1 MQINDLVQNK
11 NNINIF
17 EDFTNFELEMAKI
30 PDKYTVNADLLDATE
45 TTGLVYKWNKK
56 NQNWDYNIKGSKP
69 GTWKSRF
76 WTPLQPGPSE
86 DDQGNPFLDK
96 DGKQQYTKYTRAW
109 RHYVEKAGREIDLKK
124 DDAKPAT
131 DTKPIPNEKEFTYP
145 KGGDTT
151 YVFDNTKNAWFKKGT
166 KTYIDKNSLLNATL
180 MAQFGFKP
188 DGETELDPTSKER
201 FLNWMGTKLP
211 KFLAK
216 GGSLGQDSQVSA
228 RNIGGRQGGKLG
240 DLLGRILISNGKL
253 PNAITNMFFGP
264 EKQVGDKTDEPGENE
279 PKAGNKRPPKPEYE
293 PTYKPSKPSTGMS
306 NSYDVNTMELRQ
318 RINFALRNEKTNRRV
333 NTQTGSN
340 EYIDPYK
347 MMDLKNNATDEEI
360 KQRWKILSQMYHP
373 DKGSDGEVFKMVNS
387 AYKQIKFMR
396 PGIK

>member
-11 NNINIF
+11 NNIKIF

-30 PDKYTVNADLLDATE
+30 PDKYKVDADLTDDTE
-45 TTGLVYKWNKK
+45 TSGLVYRWNKK
-56 NQNWDYNIKGSKP
+56 NQNWDFNIKGSKED
-69 GTWKSRF
+69 TWKSRF
-76 WTPLQPGPSE
+76 WTPLQPEPSE
-86 DDQGNPFLDK
+86 DDEGNPFLDK
-96 DGKQQYTKYTRAW
+96 NGKQQYTKYTRRW
-109 RHYVEKAGREIDLKK
+109 RHYVEKAGREIDQKK
-124 DDAKPAT
+124 DNARPAT

-145 KGGDTT
+145 KNGNDT
-151 YVFDNTKNAWFKKGT
+151 YVFDNIKNAWFKKGT
-166 KTYIDKNSLLNATL
+166 KIYVDKNSLLNATL

-201 FLNWMGTKLP
+201 FLNWVSTKLP
-211 KFLAK
+211 PFLAK
-216 GGSLGQDSQVSA
+216 GGKLGQDSQVSA
-228 RNIGGRQGGKLG
+228 RNFGGRQGGKLG

-264 EKQVGDKTDEPGENE
+264 EKQVGGDDEEGNDG
-279 PKAGNKRPPKPEYE
+279 PKAGDQRPPKHE
-293 PTYKPSKPSTGMS
+293 PTYKPGTDINPYNVDS
-306 NSYDVNTMELRQ
+306 MELRQ
-318 RINFALRNEKTNRRV
+318 RINFAVRNEKTNTRL

-347 MMDLKNNATDEEI
+347 MMDLKRDATDEEI

-373 DKGSDGEVFKMVNS
+373 DKGQDGETFKRINS
-387 AYKQIKFMR
+387 AYKQIKLMK